1 MEGRLILKAL
11 WKPQLYAGVELIP
24 LVFIF
29 FISGEIVMTAASIY
43 LKLAGA
49 LFGLTLYVVLRK
61 INKNE
66 PYQFSILIRYISY
79 QKFYLNIAKHGSGI
93 NKIHNKYVG

>member
-1 MEGRLILKAL
+1 MREREIFRSL

-24 LVFIF
+24 LMFIL
-29 FISGEIVMTAASIY
+29 FISGEIVMNAMSLY
-43 LKLAGA
+43 LKLAGGV
-49 LFGLTLYVVLRK
+49 FGFLLYFIMRR

-79 QKFYLNIAKHGSGI
+79 QSFYLNIAKFGSKSK
-93 NKIHNKYVG
+93 KIHNENVN